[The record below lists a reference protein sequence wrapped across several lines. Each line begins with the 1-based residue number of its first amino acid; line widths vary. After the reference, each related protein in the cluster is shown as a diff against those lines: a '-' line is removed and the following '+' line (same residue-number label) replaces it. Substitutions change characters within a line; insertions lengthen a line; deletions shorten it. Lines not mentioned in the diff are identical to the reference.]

1 LTACRQFFNFQRPY
15 FVKKWERSPFLGG
28 KRMEIRVAHSP
39 DSDDAFMFYALATG
53 QLETG
58 DLHFTHILED
68 IESLNGKAQKGQYE
82 VTAVSIHAY
91 PYIADKYALLSSG
104 ASMGDR
110 YGPLIVARENLA
122 DLAGKKVAVP
132 GKLTTAFLVSRLF
145 HDGFEPIVVPFDRI
159 MAAVTGG
166 EADAGVLIHEGQ
178 LTYAR
183 EGLKKIVD
191 LGEWWHEQTGLPLPL
206 GGNAIR
212 RDLGMDRIL
221 QISGLIR
228 RSVQYALAHREEAL
242 LHAMQYARD
251 LDRGDAD
258 RFVGMYVNDRTI
270 DYGEDGRRAVQLL
283 LDMAAEKKLIPSK
296 INVQFI

>member
-1 LTACRQFFNFQRPY
+1 
-15 FVKKWERSPFLGG
+15 
-28 KRMEIRVAHSP
+28 MEIRVAHSP

-53 QLETG
+53 QLETA
-58 DLHFTHILED
+58 DLSFTHILED
-68 IESLNGKAQKGQYE
+68 IESLNRRAQRGEYE

-91 PYIADKYALLSSG
+91 PYIAEKYALLSSG

-110 YGPLIVARENLA
+110 YGPLIVARENLTAA
-122 DLAGKKVAVP
+122 DLSGKKVAVP

-145 HDGFEPIVVPFDRI
+145 HSGFEPVVVPFDRI
-159 MAAVTGG
+159 MAAVSGG
-166 EADAGVLIHEGQ
+166 EVDAGVLIHEGQ

-191 LGEWWHEQTGLPLPL
+191 LGEWWYEKTGLPLPL

-212 RDLGMDRIL
+212 RDLGMERIL

-228 RSVQYALAHREEAL
+228 KSVRFALEHREDAL
-242 LHAMQYARD
+242 KHAMQYARD

-283 LDMAAEKKLIPSK
+283 LDMAADKHLIPNK
-296 INVQFI
+296 ITVEFT

>member
-1 LTACRQFFNFQRPY
+1 
-15 FVKKWERSPFLGG
+15 
-28 KRMEIRVAHSP
+28 
-39 DSDDAFMFYALATG
+39 MFYAMATG

-58 DLHFTHILED
+58 DLRFTHILED
-68 IESLNGKAQKGQYE
+68 IESLNQRAQRGEYE

-110 YGPLIVARENLA
+110 YGPLIVARESLTAA

-145 HDGFEPIVVPFDRI
+145 HDGFEPVVVPFDRI
-159 MAAVTGG
+159 MAAVSGG
-166 EADAGVLIHEGQ
+166 EVDAGVLIHEGQ

-191 LGEWWHEQTGLPLPL
+191 LGEWWYEKTGLPLPL

-212 RDLGMDRIL
+212 RDLGMERIL

-228 RSVQYALAHREEAL
+228 KSVQFALEHREDAL
-242 LHAMQYARD
+242 KHAMQYARD

-283 LDMAAEKKLIPSK
+283 LDLAADKHLIPDR
-296 INVQFI
+296 ITVEFI